1 MLPFNG
7 SCSLKPLCVID
18 EFMFF
23 YAMMMHFHFITL
35 GLTFL
40 SVHLVCC
47 RGESL
52 EGVLRQYSQPEYV
65 SQKSRVS
72 LTCNPDEILVNLV
85 FNEPFLGVIHAG
97 DKDSSCKIYGTGDTN
112 YSLRVPFNDCG
123 TKHVCPA
130 GSFSNVLT
138 IRFHRS
144 LELDGDEVKTI
155 VCKFGTGT
163 FRR

>member
-1 MLPFNG
+1 
-7 SCSLKPLCVID
+7 
-18 EFMFF
+18 MFF
-23 YAMMMHFHFITL
+23 YMMMMRFRFVTL

-40 SVHLVCC
+40 SVHLICC

-52 EGVLRQYSQPEYV
+52 EGSQPEYV

-72 LTCNPDEILVNLV
+72 LTCNPDEILVNVV
-85 FNEPFLGVIHAG
+85 FNEPFHGVIHAG
-97 DKDSSCKIYGTGDTN
+97 DKGSSCKIYGTGDTN
-112 YSLRVPFNDCG
+112 YSLHVPFNDCG

-138 IRFHRS
+138 IRFHGS
-144 LELDGDEVKTI
+144 LELDGDEIKTI
-155 VCKFGTGT
+155 VCRFGTGT